1 MQRGN
6 SKMTEDPYK
15 VLGVSP
21 SASDDEIQKAY
32 RKLVKKYHPDV
43 NQDDKQAEEK
53 FKLLGAAY
61 KSLVAKLS

>member
-43 NQDDKQAEEK
+43 NPGDENAE
-53 FKLLGAAY
+53 
-61 KSLVAKLS
+61 